1 MEQRIGGRRRLLCRR
16 GKRLPRHRLALAF
29 GIGAPTPGRRSFLTK
44 RRSSGLTCGGKEEKN
59 VRWATAALAVI
70 VAAGLLVAAAS
81 ARVSSPTKQAASIKA
96 CALLPDTTSSTR
108 YTLFDAP
115 YLKAA
120 FKKANVA
127 ATVVNAHND
136 PQKQKSQAQQCLA
149 QGAKVILLDQ
159 LDPASGASITNLAVA
174 GGAKVIDYDR
184 LVVKSK
190 ASYYVSFNN
199 VTVGKLQGKG
209 LVAGLKAKGT
219 YSKHPVIA
227 QLNGD
232 IKDNNAILFKQGY
245 DSILNPLFKSGTFKK
260 ATAGDQ
266 YTEWSATK
274 ARTIFDQMLA
284 RNGNKING
292 VLAANDGLAG
302 AVVASLKAHG
312 LKPVPLTG
320 QDATPTGVQFI
331 LAGWQTGTVYKSVRL
346 EANAAAAAAIAIIN
360 GKPVPGVNGKVSG
373 TKSILLKPVWITKSN
388 YTKLFTDGFLK
399 KGQVCNGIYAKYCK

>member
-1 MEQRIGGRRRLLCRR
+1 M
-16 GKRLPRHRLALAF
+16 
-29 GIGAPTPGRRSFLTK
+29 
-44 RRSSGLTCGGKEEKN
+44 KN
-59 VRWATAALAVI
+59 VSRKFVATLVALGLVGI
-70 VAAGLLVAAAS
+70 VAAGAS
-81 ARVSSPTKQAASIKA
+81 TAIAKPSSSSASIKA
-96 CALLPDTTSSTR
+96 CALLPDTVSSTR

-120 FKKANVA
+120 FKKAGVA
-127 ATVVNAHND
+127 ASVLNAHAD

-159 LDPASGASITNLAVA
+159 LDPISGASITNLAVA

-184 LVVKSK
+184 LVVGSK

-209 LVAGLKAKGT
+209 LVAGLKARGT

-227 QLNGD
+227 ELNGD
-232 IKDNNAILFKQGY
+232 IKDNNAKLFKQGY
-245 DSILNPLFKSGTFKK
+245 DSILNPLYKSSTFTK
-260 ATAGDQ
+260 AKSGDQ
-266 YTEWSATK
+266 YTDWSPTK

-284 RNGNKING
+284 QNGNKING

-312 LKPVPLTG
+312 LKSIPLTG

-331 LAGWQTGTVYKSVRL
+331 LAGWQSGTVYKSVRL
-346 EANAAAAAAIAIIN
+346 EANAAAKAAIAIIK
-360 GKPVPGVNGKVSG
+360 GTKVPGVNGKVSG
-373 TKSILLKPVWITKSN
+373 TKSILLKPVWITKAN
-388 YTKLFTDGFLK
+388 YKLLFTDGFLK
-399 KGQVCNGIYAKYCK
+399 RKQVCNGVYAKYCKEKPFTAGVLAWSTPAVVKPRR

>member
-1 MEQRIGGRRRLLCRR
+1 
-16 GKRLPRHRLALAF
+16 
-29 GIGAPTPGRRSFLTK
+29 LT
-44 RRSSGLTCGGKEEKN
+44 
-59 VRWATAALAVI
+59 AI

-81 ARVSSPTKQAASIKA
+81 ARDSSSTKQAASIKA
-96 CALLPDTTSSTR
+96 CALLPDTVSSTR

-120 FKKANVA
+120 FKKAGVA

-136 PQKQKSQAQQCLA
+136 PQKQKNQAQQCLA

-159 LDPASGASITNLAVA
+159 LDAVSGNSITNLAVSR
-174 GGAKVIDYDR
+174 GAKVIDYDR
-184 LVVKSK
+184 LVVHSK

-199 VTVGKLQGKG
+199 VTVGKLQGTG

-227 QLNGD
+227 ELNGD
-232 IKDNNAILFKQGY
+232 IKDNNAILFKKGY
-245 DSILNPLFKSGTFKK
+245 DSVLNPLYKSSVFTK
-260 ATAGDQ
+260 AKSGDQ
-266 YTEWSATK
+266 YTEWSPTK

-284 RNGNKING
+284 QNGNKING

-346 EANAAAAAAIAIIN
+346 EANAAAAAAIAILK
-360 GKPVPGVNGKVSG
+360 GTKVPGVNGKVSG
-373 TKSILLKPVWITKSN
+373 TKSVLLKPVWITKAN
-388 YTKLFTDGFLK
+388 YKKLFADGFLK
-399 KGQVCNGIYAKYCK
+399 RSQVCNGIYAKYCK